1 MTKEEIKALVAAKI
15 AGQGSAIDSASVLPT
30 ILDAIVDAIPEVTPA
45 PTPAEMLDALT
56 LKSTS
61 SVPNG
66 FFNKTSTEAATL
78 LGITEQQL
86 TDLAAGKYLRVQ
98 FIAEDEVSAKTL
110 LVNIDGSGANIYL
123 GYYSPNAAYLASI
136 TTSDGLWGYEAEE
149 V

>member
-1 MTKEEIKALVAAKI
+1 MSKEEIKALVAAKI
-15 AGQGSAIDSASVLPT
+15 AGQGSAIDAASVLPT

-61 SVPNG
+61 SVPND

-86 TDLAAGKYLRVQ
+86 TDLVAGKYLRVH
-98 FIAEDEVSAKTL
+98 FIAEDDKSAKTL
-110 LVNIDGSGANIYL
+110 LVNIDAGGKNIYL
-123 GYYSPNAAYLASI
+123 GFYSPNASYFACI
-136 TTSDGLWGYEAEE
+136 TTGDGHWGYEAEI